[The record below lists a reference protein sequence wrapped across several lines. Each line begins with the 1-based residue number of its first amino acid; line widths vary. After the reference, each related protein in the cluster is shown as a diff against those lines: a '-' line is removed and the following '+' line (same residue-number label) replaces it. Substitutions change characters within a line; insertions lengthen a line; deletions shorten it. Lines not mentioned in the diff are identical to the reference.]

1 MDGCNQ
7 SKFKTK
13 KVQKK
18 TLSPVRG
25 KERRSPIKQEYDET
39 QSYELGIDRIRSTL
53 NGVCRIVEYLNPE
66 ENKLS
71 VLFNVKPAAP

>member
-1 MDGCNQ
+1 MMDGCNQ

-39 QSYELGIDRIRSTL
+39 
-53 NGVCRIVEYLNPE
+53 
-66 ENKLS
+66 
-71 VLFNVKPAAP
+71 